1 MKYDKQELSV
11 KIGTRLRD
19 LRLDK
24 KMTIEKVALLADMEY
39 TQLSRIELGIINTSL
54 FQIYKLSK
62 ILEINMSDI
71 FTDIKK

>member
-24 KMTIEKVALLADMEY
+24 KMTIEKVALQADMEY

-71 FTDIKK
+71 FSDIKK